1 MKDKKVFFSILLLF
15 LLILNTMSIT
25 IYATSDFNQEPI
37 KTLNKCNYWEKVEL
51 LRDFNKNISQE
62 KFINDNKH
70 KNKEVID
77 AFNGDASPNSQCFLL
92 HYAPGWDTGTK
103 ENPVILIHGA
113 GKSGNFFIDP
123 LENNTTEG
131 LAQYLSNKG
140 YKVFAVTF
148 AHPHGD
154 NYFQREILADA
165 IEKVKAVTNTN
176 KVDIIAHS
184 KGNMSARMYLSNV
197 KKDWGTEYRGDVR
210 RYIQLGAPNGGI
222 DFTFRNPNMAWSI
235 MATGAYGPVPYTKM
249 LIYGLWMDTT
259 YHSIYSEGG
268 AYPGQSQM
276 LARWDKIYPLN
287 IYQQDW
293 YTTYHGGLGFA
304 SYSYG
309 IDYAIAQGG
318 NLIEIIKNSPIG
330 EGVEVAIL
338 SGNKN
343 IINGIPW
350 ETTGPSDGLIFV
362 ESATDTSAMETA
374 GANIVAN
381 DIYYLNHLELAYDKS
396 AMDWINYQLS
406 R

>member
-1 MKDKKVFFSILLLF
+1 MGKKRISLALLLIIIVNV
-15 LLILNTMSIT
+15 LLTDV
-25 IYATSDFNQEPI
+25 YATSDFDYSPI
-37 KTLNKCNYWEKVEL
+37 NIFDDSIYWEKIEL
-51 LRDFNKNISQE
+51 LKDSNRNIKQE
-62 KFINDNKH
+62 KFIKDNEH
-70 KNKEVID
+70 NIQEIISS
-77 AFNGDASPNSQCFLL
+77 FNGDASPNSQYFLL

-103 ENPVILIHGA
+103 ETPVILVHGA

-123 LENNTTEG
+123 LENSSTTG
-131 LAQYLSNKG
+131 LAQYLVTKG
-140 YKVFAVTF
+140 YKVFAITF

-154 NYFQREILADA
+154 NYYQSEILSDA
-165 IEKVKAVTNTN
+165 IEKVKAVTNSD

-184 KGNMSARMYLSNV
+184 KGNVPARMYLSNV
-197 KKDWGTEYRGDVR
+197 KKSWGTSYRGDVR

-249 LIYGLWMDTT
+249 LLYGLWSDTT

-276 LARWDKIYPLN
+276 LARWDKTYPLN

-293 YTTYHGGLGFA
+293 YTTYYGGLGFA

-309 IDYAIAQGG
+309 IDYAINQGG
-318 NLIEIIKNSPIG
+318 NLIEILKNSPIG
-330 EGVEVAIL
+330 SGVEIAIL

-350 ETTGPSDGLIFV
+350 EITGASDGLIFV
-362 ESATDTSAMETA
+362 KSATDTSSMEEA
-374 GANIVAN
+374 GANIIAN
-381 DIYYLNHLELAYDKS
+381 DTYYLNHLELAYSKS
-396 AMDWINYQLS
+396 AMEWVYYQLS